1 MKIPIPMHTSIAN
14 VARTT
19 TTTTKV
25 SKKEKGGEEKKRKK
39 KKKNLL
45 GIIYSNV
52 QLAIEIA

>member
-14 VARTT
+14 VART

-45 GIIYSNV
+45 GIIYCNV

>member
-19 TTTTKV
+19 TTTKV
-25 SKKEKGGEEKKRKK
+25 SKKEKDGEEKKRKK

-45 GIIYSNV
+45 GIIYCNV